1 MKKKKVRRYTRREVR
16 RNRIIAFCCLVVL
29 AILLIALVVWGIKS
43 LIGNDDKDRSESSS
57 EAASVSQGSSA
68 DETSSFG
75 GSLSEAM
82 SSENDS
88 SMEESVSIPGS
99 SSEASSTASTHSG
112 DPYYESAM
120 PLLVNSDHLM
130 PDDYSPTVVSVGDN
144 YKLEAKAAAAW
155 QDMQAAAWED
165 GVSLWIISAY
175 RTLERQT
182 ELYNEK
188 VEEYKNLGYSEADA
202 KLEAGK
208 WVAVPG
214 TSEHCLD
221 RKSVV

>member
-99 SSEASSTASTHSG
+99 FYSFDPFRRSLLRIRHAASGQFGS
-112 DPYYESAM
+112 
-120 PLLVNSDHLM
+120 
-130 PDDYSPTVVSVGDN
+130 PD
-144 YKLEAKAAAAW
+144 
-155 QDMQAAAWED
+155 
-165 GVSLWIISAY
+165 
-175 RTLERQT
+175 
-182 ELYNEK
+182 
-188 VEEYKNLGYSEADA
+188 
-202 KLEAGK
+202 AG
-208 WVAVPG
+208 
-214 TSEHCLD
+214 
-221 RKSVV
+221 